1 GGEPRARSS
10 QRVDRAAHRDRRAH
24 RQGPRR
30 CRRGDRAAAAGEPA
44 ERVPALHGARAAAT
58 RAAEGPRRAGRRGQG
73 ALSDPAAPAARG
85 KGPRLRARRLSRRRS
100 AGRRHRDA
108 AGPPVP
114 DEQRGRLHDRPRAE
128 VLRPMSQTLTRDVKR
143 RLYHGMLLVR
153 RTEERIQAN
162 YHLREMRS
170 PPHLYMG
177 HEAAAAGVCATLHRD
192 DVVFPY
198 YRSHGWY
205 LAKGGDLDAM
215 MAELY
220 GRANGCSRGWGG
232 SMHLI
237 DVSAGVYGT
246 SAIVGVTVSHAAGV
260 ALTYRIRGRD
270 SVAVVSFG
278 DGATEEGVFHETMN
292 FAGLRRLPMVYVCEN
307 NLYATNTHIRDRQAQ
322 TEIWRHA
329 ERFGIPGRR
338 LDGNDVVAVWRAATE
353 AVGRARRG
361 EGPSLLE
368 LETYRYFEHCG
379 INEDLDLGY
388 RTGDELKAWRARD
401 PLVSRRRLV
410 SDAE

>member
-1 GGEPRARSS
+1 
-10 QRVDRAAHRDRRAH
+10 
-24 RQGPRR
+24 
-30 CRRGDRAAAAGEPA
+30 
-44 ERVPALHGARAAAT
+44 
-58 RAAEGPRRAGRRGQG
+58 
-73 ALSDPAAPAARG
+73 
-85 KGPRLRARRLSRRRS
+85 
-100 AGRRHRDA
+100 
-108 AGPPVP
+108 
-114 DEQRGRLHDRPRAE
+114 
-128 VLRPMSQTLTRDVKR
+128 MSQTLTQDVKR
-143 RLYHGMLLVR
+143 RLYYGMLLVR

-177 HEAAAAGVCATLHRD
+177 HEAAAAGVCAALRAED
-192 DVVFPY
+192 MVFPY

-237 DVSAGVYGT
+237 DVAAGVYGT
-246 SAIVGVTVSHAAGV
+246 SAIVGGTVSHAAGV
-260 ALTYRIRGRD
+260 ALTFQMRRQAA
-270 SVAVVSFG
+270 VAVVSFG

-292 FAGLRRLPMVYVCEN
+292 FAGLRKLPMVFVCEN

-322 TEIWRHA
+322 SEIWRHA

-338 LDGNDVVAVWRAATE
+338 LDGTDVVAVWQAATE
-353 AVGRARRG
+353 AVSRARRG
-361 EGPSLLE
+361 EGSSLLE

-388 RTGDELKAWRARD
+388 RTREELQAWRARD
-401 PLVSRRRLV
+401 PLVSGRQLL
-410 SDAE
+410 SAAEANEMEAEIAARIDRAFEHARSAPWPTADFLEAAR